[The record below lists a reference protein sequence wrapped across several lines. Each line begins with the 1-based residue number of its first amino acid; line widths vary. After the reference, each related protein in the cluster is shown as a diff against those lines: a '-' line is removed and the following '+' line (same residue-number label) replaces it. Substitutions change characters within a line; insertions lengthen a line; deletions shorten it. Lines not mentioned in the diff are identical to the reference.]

1 MCGRRLQ
8 LRLQHPTVPGQTFQ
22 VQGKTKLPPTN
33 WLSFGGTILAT
44 NNALTVSDGL
54 TNTQRFY
61 RVKLLP

>member
-1 MCGRRLQ
+1 M
-8 LRLQHPTVPGQTFQ
+8 PGQTFQ